1 MRAANLIIVILGII
15 GLGSAVVIAWLWRSL
30 PLLAERQPAAESRS
44 AGALDGLH
52 TLAVTMSAGVLAGV
66 LVPGFGGRLV
76 MRILGATSS
85 SAQGQRTAAN
95 EIVGE
100 ITNGGTVG
108 VIVFVGILGGVV
120 TALGFLVVRRW
131 LPTNAGPAGLVVGVL
146 LLGTIGVSDAMSP
159 DNKDF
164 AILRP
169 TWLAVTLVVTLALLF
184 GVTFT
189 AIAARLDAGIPRLGT
204 GPSSVVSHVALVF
217 YLFPVLLVGAAIYIT
232 AKATSHGR
240 LAPLLMST
248 RVRRVG
254 HFIVGGATVGAT
266 VSSVLAISEI
276 VTA

>member
-1 MRAANLIIVILGII
+1 MRAANLIVVTLGII
-15 GLGSAVVIAWLWRSL
+15 GLGSAMFVAWHWRCL
-30 PLLAERQPAAESRS
+30 PLLADLQPALVSRS

-52 TLAVTMSAGVLAGV
+52 TLAVTMTAGVLAGV
-66 LVPGFGGRLV
+66 LVLGFGGRLV
-76 MRILGATSS
+76 MRILGATSG

-100 ITNGGTVG
+100 ITNGGTVA

-120 TALGFLVVRRW
+120 SALGFLVVRRW
-131 LPTNAGPAGLVVGVL
+131 LPAIAGPAGLVAGVL

-159 DNKDF
+159 NNKDF

-189 AIAARLDAGIPRLGT
+189 ALAARLDAGLPRLGAR
-204 GPSSVVSHVALVF
+204 PSSVASHVALVM
-217 YLFPVLLVGAAIYIT
+217 YLFPLLLVGAAIYIT
-232 AKATSHGR
+232 AKAASHGR
-240 LAPLLMST
+240 LTPLVMST
-248 RVRRVG
+248 QARRVG
-254 HFIVGGATVGAT
+254 HFIVGAATIGAT

-276 VTA
+276 ATA